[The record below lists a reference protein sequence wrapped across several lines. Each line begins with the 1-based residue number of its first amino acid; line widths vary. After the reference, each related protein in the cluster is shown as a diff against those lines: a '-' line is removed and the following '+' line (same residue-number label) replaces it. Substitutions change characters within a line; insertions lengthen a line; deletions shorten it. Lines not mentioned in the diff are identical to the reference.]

1 MLHCYQYFLSD
12 FSDQSL
18 FEICVSNM
26 MKEIETFESERK
38 AEHKFLIHIATN
50 KDEKFNQILRD
61 NFGNPKARKKY
72 VHTLSQIMIYK

>member
-1 MLHCYQYFLSD
+1 
-12 FSDQSL
+12 
-18 FEICVSNM
+18 M
-26 MKEIETFESERK
+26 MREIETFESERK

-72 VHTLSQIMIYK
+72 VRYTHCPKLCNKKKKRKKKGNIPTPWF